1 MLLLQAA
8 TPPHWPPAAIHDSIA
23 AIARQPEYARA
34 LRETLLSRLGDWI
47 IELLRSLVSFAR
59 DSGVAR
65 WFTTVLVITIVVLIV
80 VRLVIAARADQ
91 GSVVRAAARAGSRA
105 DPWGDAERLA
115 AAGRL
120 TDAAHAL
127 LASLLLAFAERGDI
141 RLHASKTAGD
151 YARELRRR
159 GSLAHGGFRAFS
171 RVYDRAIYGN
181 GSVTPDDYA
190 ALLHAARP
198 LLAREQAA

>member
-1 MLLLQAA
+1 MFQLQAVA
-8 TPPHWPPAAIHDSIA
+8 PPWPPAAIHDSVA
-23 AIARQPEYARA
+23 AIARQPEFART
-34 LRETLLSRLGDWI
+34 LKDTLLSRLGAWLL
-47 IELLRSLVSFAR
+47 ELLQGLVAFTR
-59 DSGVAR
+59 ESGVAR
-65 WFTTVLVITIVVLIV
+65 WFTTVLVVAIVLVIV
-80 VRLVIAARADQ
+80 VRLVIAARADE

-120 TDAAHAL
+120 TDAAHLL
-127 LASLLLAFAERGDI
+127 LASLLLAFAERGDV

-159 GSLAHGGFRAFS
+159 GSPAHAGFRTFS
-171 RVYDRAIYGN
+171 RVYDRAIYGV
-181 GSVTPDDYA
+181 GRVSPEEYA

-198 LLAREQAA
+198 LLARGKAA